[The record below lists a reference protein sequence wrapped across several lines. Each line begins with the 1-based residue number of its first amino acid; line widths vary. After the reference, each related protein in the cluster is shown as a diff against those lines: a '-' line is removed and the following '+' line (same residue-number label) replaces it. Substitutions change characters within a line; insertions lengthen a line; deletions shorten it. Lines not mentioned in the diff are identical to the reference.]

1 VLTPAERDSAERE
14 HFAWR
19 QRERDLTDLK
29 YHWGEAYDIRWESGE
44 TGGWVARR
52 RDTGEPV
59 RAATAADLD
68 TAMFKDYNAEPV
80 PRTGGILP

>member
-1 VLTPAERDSAERE
+1 VVTPAEKDSAERE

-29 YHWGEAYDIRWESGE
+29 YHWGTAYDIGWEAGE
-44 TGGWVARR
+44 TGGWRARR
-52 RDTGEPV
+52 LDNGEV
-59 RAATAADLD
+59 LLKATAADLD
-68 TAMFKDYNAEPV
+68 FAMLKDYHAKPV